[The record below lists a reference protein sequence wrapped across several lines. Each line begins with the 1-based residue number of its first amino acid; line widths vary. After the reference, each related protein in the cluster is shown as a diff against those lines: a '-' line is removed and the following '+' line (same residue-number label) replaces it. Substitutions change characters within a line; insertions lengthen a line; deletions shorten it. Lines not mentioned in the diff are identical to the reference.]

1 MSTVK
6 NEKGTIVPNTE
17 LFDVKERVGYAQ
29 LMARGQRQHE
39 VLRAGLSER
48 DVLLV
53 DALHYMG
60 KVITEH
66 MVTVAQA
73 TLDWLATEDNDIL
86 VNALFGQA
94 VATKVRKALELADEA
109 ANILDFI
116 REGIAGKAAAN
127 R

>member
-6 NEKGTIVPNTE
+6 NERSAIVPNTE
-17 LFDVKERVGYAQ
+17 SFDVKERVGYAQ
-29 LMARGQRQHE
+29 LMAGGQRQYE
-39 VLRAGLSER
+39 ELRAGLSER

-53 DALHYMG
+53 DALHDMG

-66 MVTVAQA
+66 MATVAWA
-73 TLDWLATEDNDIL
+73 TVDWLATEDSDIL
-86 VNALFGQA
+86 INALFGQA
-94 VATKVRKALELADEA
+94 VAMKVRKALELADEA

-116 REGIAGKAAAN
+116 REGIAGKAAAS